1 MPLGRSL
8 LIIRPVDT
16 NLVWAG
22 NSAGFAV
29 AVAPEL
35 FALEKRATSLG
46 GFQFADP
53 DVAVAHWMVMV
64 LQRQRQFFRLRFVR
78 RPFAVSR
85 RAAQFHVVLHEDAVM
100 KHGDAGGAQQLSI
113 LIEARAV
120 KNDIVDL
127 PLAGRARSV
136 H

>member
-46 GFQFADP
+46 GFQFANP

-64 LQRQRQFFRLRFVR
+64 LQRQRQFFWLRFVR
-78 RPFAVSR
+78 RQLAVFR
-85 RAAQFHVVLHEDAVM
+85 KTRPVEDNVV
-100 KHGDAGGAQQLSI
+100 G
-113 LIEARAV
+113 
-120 KNDIVDL
+120 L
-127 PLAGRARSV
+127 PLARRARSV

>member
-53 DVAVAHWMVMV
+53 DVAVAHRMAMI
-64 LQRQRQFFRLRFVR
+64 LQRQRQFFWLRFVR

-85 RAAQFHVVLHEDAVM
+85 RAAQFHIVLHQHSIV
-100 KHGDAGGAQQLSI
+100 KYGLAGGAKQLSLFI
-113 LIEARAV
+113 KTRPV
-120 KNDIVDL
+120 KNDIVC
-127 PLAGRARSV
+127 
-136 H
+136 

>member
-53 DVAVAHWMVMV
+53 DVAVAHRMAMI
-64 LQRQRQFFRLRFVR
+64 LQRQRQFFWLRFVR
-78 RPFAVSR
+78 RPLAMSR
-85 RAAQFHVVLHEDAVM
+85 RAAQFHIVLHQHA
-100 KHGDAGGAQQLSI
+100 I
-113 LIEARAV
+113 V
-120 KNDIVDL
+120 KNGFAGRTEQFAVFRKTRPVKNNVVAL

>member
-46 GFQFADP
+46 GLQFADP
-53 DVAVAHWMVMV
+53 DVAVAHRMAMI
-64 LQRQRQFFRLRFVR
+64 LQRQRQFFGVRLVGLTLAMR
-78 RPFAVSR
+78 RRSAWLDVVLREHAIVQHGYASGPD
-85 RAAQFHVVLHEDAVM
+85 QFHFF
-100 KHGDAGGAQQLSI
+100 
-113 LIEARAV
+113 IETRAV
-120 KNDIVDL
+120 KNDVVAL
-127 PLAGRARSV
+127 PLAGRA
-136 H
+136 